1 MMISLPN
8 PTNKMKNTAELEEI
22 LYDKCREDSDLL
34 ATVISEYVMTLSDSK
49 LDELEDF
56 IVNNFGD
63 D

>member
-1 MMISLPN
+1 MISLPN
-8 PTNKMKNTAELEEI
+8 PTSKMTNTSELEEI

-49 LDELEDF
+49 LDELKDF
-56 IVNNFGD
+56 LVNNFGD